1 MKKVMVVGAT
11 GGMGY
16 AVVREL
22 AGRGI
27 KTIAIARNEQT
38 LQTLFRDE
46 PLVEIQKGD
55 ALQKATI
62 EAAAADVDLIVHAI
76 NVPYR
81 EWAEKQLPMLEN
93 LLAVAEKAGAKF
105 ILVDN
110 IYAVGEQ
117 SGGWIDENRKKQP
130 TTKKGAIRLQM
141 AEKTLQAKIP
151 TSVVH
156 FPDFYGPN
164 AQNTAI
170 HIMLAAVLKN
180 KRMPYIGD
188 PKVKREYIYT
198 FDGARALVEIALKD
212 RGVNEEWYIPGIS
225 PISGEDLFALIHS
238 LTGLQKKPMIA
249 NKMML
254 QLIGLFQMQM
264 REMVELLYLFNAPV
278 YIKGD
283 KYEREIG
290 PLPLTPYEEGLKA
303 TIASLQQ

>member
-1 MKKVMVVGAT
+1 MVVGAT

-16 AVVREL
+16 AVVKEL

-38 LQTLFRDE
+38 LHTLFGDE
-46 PLVEIQKGD
+46 PLVQIHQGD

-62 EAAAADVDLIVHAI
+62 EAVATGVDLIVHAI

-93 LLAVAEKAGAKF
+93 LLAVAEEADAKF
-105 ILVDN
+105 ILADN
-110 IYAVGEQ
+110 IYAFGEQ
-117 SGGWIDENRKKQP
+117 SSGWIDEQMKKQP

-141 AEKTLQAKIP
+141 LERTLQAKVP

-170 HIMLAAVLKN
+170 HIMLAAILKN

-188 PKVKREYIYT
+188 PKVKREYVYT
-198 FDGARALVEIALKD
+198 FDGARALVEIALKNK
-212 RGVNEEWYIPGIS
+212 GANEEWYIPGIS

-254 QLIGLFQMQM
+254 QLIGMFQPQM
-264 REMVELLYLFNAPV
+264 REMVELLYLFNSPR

-290 PLPLTPYEEGLKA
+290 PLSFTSYEEGLKA
-303 TIASLQQ
+303 TIAWLQQ